1 MEETFEIYEFK
12 YRCKRTRLK
21 FVVYARTEK
30 TANEIINIVNQ
41 DNIIYFEKPKFRRFK
56 KPCRCTMSPYE
67 IEQEQFEVAEQ
78 QHQKRLEYF
87 KKHRREKE

>member
-12 YRCKRTRLK
+12 YRCKKARLN

-56 KPCRCTMSPYE
+56 KLVGCTMPPYD

-87 KKHRREKE
+87 KTHRREKE